1 MAKINYTDTGLQEW
15 QGAVTKYPIFPF
27 FGLGTPTI
35 IIRPKFENDKGI
47 LKHELKHIEQYK
59 KDWFFLLKYKYSKD
73 YRFKCELEAY
83 KEQLIEYKYT
93 DIKQAGWLIDALVNK
108 YNLDIPVRFIIKKI
122 EELIEEINK

>member
-1 MAKINYTDTGLQEW
+1 MAKINYTDTGLQDW

-59 KDWFFLLKYKYSKD
+59 KDWFFLLKYKYFICRLSNVAKPISI
-73 YRFKCELEAY
+73 RLC
-83 KEQLIEYKYT
+83 LI
-93 DIKQAGWLIDALVNK
+93 W
-108 YNLDIPVRFIIKKI
+108 
-122 EELIEEINK
+122 EIFP